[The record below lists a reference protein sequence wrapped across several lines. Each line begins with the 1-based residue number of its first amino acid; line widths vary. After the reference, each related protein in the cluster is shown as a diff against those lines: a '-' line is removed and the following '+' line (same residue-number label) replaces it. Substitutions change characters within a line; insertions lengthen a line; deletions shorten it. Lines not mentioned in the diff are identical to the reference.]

1 MNLEIFHFGI
11 NEAVVEKTGSTTS
24 TTTTTTQTAT
34 QTSPEG
40 LTFNIGTPLK
50 EETLRLSPKNSRK
63 ERGSKPLRSKRDR
76 PVSPGTLQG
85 NKHGL
90 TQEKAKEAMS
100 PSVAECLRA
109 VFAAFLWHEGIVH
122 DAMACASYLKF
133 HPDLTKQGTLLWKLC
148 LAKPK
153 QQQKQ
158 EPPKLTKEQKARQRH
173 SVEVSTYSYLNV
185 VVQNTDEFSKPSP
198 TNANI
203 IEEGN
208 KGNIEEARLKDSVS
222 SNYSSSQT
230 SSQGYKLATVMEGGA
245 PGGSEAPQELPLV
258 LRHVVLLWE
267 ELTSSCLKAIA
278 QQVILPSPTAPSR
291 SKKPEKGKEKEKKR
305 SKKKPSGPSKQSSSD
320 GAVDEVEDE
329 LGGQCELCGQMV
341 PHHASEQHFTT
352 THPGCGWASHGCGY
366 VGTRWK
372 FFPSKD
378 RLPLPCGEVFRGCYH
393 MCWSC
398 RNKLKGQ
405 SSQLNVG
412 REISSRK
419 NKRKAG
425 IRMLS
430 PMPNI
435 DTHVVMRN
443 NSMFLLDLASA
454 ASSNIL
460 TRSHVP
466 RKSPCPMPCVSELSP
481 DASPFPKVAFQCLH
495 TLNCQQQHL
504 NQLKEDLLLTQHHA
518 LHNSDTTTNTTTTG
532 NSHYSS
538 SGDSKENQK
547 EGVLNKESP
556 ASDPEISW
564 RPFHRSISVTVGPSG
579 QDWSSA
585 AIAAAAAA
593 GQQDNPPRS
602 GVVLRKRNNSSSEN
616 SGSGVSS
623 LLAHP
628 SIALEKLAAQMSR
641 VGGPNDPSG
650 RARQVII
657 RPIMAFIFQNHDL
670 ETLAYAMR
678 HATRKAAARVY
689 AMQALNWLLQSV
701 TQPTCLHDLLWCFVM
716 ALSPPSHG
724 SSLQSAG
731 AGDNQLSV
739 EDENSL
745 VLEHPLSDVT
755 LSGDAIHPLPQTFH
769 QLLQT
774 IADLMM
780 LLPPGSPLQ
789 MMAVRCW
796 GLKFSPADHDFLH
809 QSHVFSNISKILSRS
824 EEVLG
829 AGEEAAVSSVS
840 ESSEPTSGQ
849 VEMMVDLTQ
858 NCDVK
863 TSSRQAMVSSLTD
876 SSTETFW
883 ESGDEDR
890 NKTKI
895 ITVTCP
901 THLKPRALYIHNK
914 VSSVVFKCGSCA
926 EDIAII
932 HQLDVETRYAG
943 WVHTYL
949 TEKQVT
955 SSVYAELRGPD
966 QSVRVRQIRVMG
978 FDPSGGERGV
988 VTQRGFKHCSPIT
1001 LQHRMC
1007 EQETLR
1013 VFRLITSQV
1022 FGRLLMK
1029 KEQQHDQ
1036 EQQPQQQQQQNL
1048 PEEGEEEGAPQ
1059 SPIEAVL
1066 EDADHNNDLREHMVG
1081 ILFSRSKLNH
1091 LQKQVC
1097 SHIVQAIK
1105 KEAKRARDEWE
1116 ADLLNGAA
1124 LQAVTPATP
1133 EEGHQTLPDTY
1144 CFEML
1149 SMVLALSGSPVGRA
1163 HLAHQESLLKHLLSL
1178 LHTGSARVQRQV
1190 VSLFRRMLLDI
1201 TPMTLAQVLGIFDL
1215 PPMDLTVVQIKN
1227 KGNEGTTVN
1236 KVSSPEG
1243 GSKPGVTSVTLADVM
1258 PKPQSNSCRWYLQG
1272 GATRKLADLIISL
1285 IRDMTYGRLTD
1296 EWAKVSKGAI
1306 AENIINLTRLH
1317 ERNRSTAASCLA
1329 TPTLWLALASLCVLH
1344 PEHIEALSSQ
1354 QWRTAAGADS
1364 SQQHLRPM
1372 CENHDDDSTGAMILC
1387 DSCGN
1392 LCGECDRILHLHRR
1406 TRTHHRTVFREEQQA
1421 IKVDLHEGCGRTKLF
1436 WLLALADATTLK
1448 AMMELRSESNRT
1460 RDAGPGVSSCR
1471 FCGSPAQTSLL
1482 SPIPVC
1488 QDTDCQEYSRE
1499 ACTRTL
1505 DCSHVCGGI
1514 KGEMNCLPC
1523 LLGCSADATLKQDAD
1538 DMCMICF
1545 SEALSAA
1552 PCLQLDCGH
1561 VFHYHCCKSVLSK
1574 RWPGPRIT
1582 FGFSMCPICKVSM
1595 KHWSLTELLQPIL
1608 ALYEDVRRKALMR
1621 LEYEGL
1627 LKAEAVSSPGA
1638 RYHND
1643 PASYAMDRYAYYVC
1657 FKCTK
1662 AYYGGEARC
1671 ENDLGLSDDYD
1682 PRELVCGACSDV
1694 SRAQMCPKHGTD
1706 FLEYKCRYCCSVAV
1720 FFCFGTTHFCNACHE
1735 DFQRVTNIPKQ
1746 DLPHCPAG
1754 PRAQQMTGEE
1764 CPLHVQHPPT
1774 GEEFALGCGVK

>member
-1 MNLEIFHFGI
+1 MGEKLSHPDNFDYQTRAINHKNLRQSCFY

-593 GQQDNPPRS
+593 GQHDNPPRS

-883 ESGDEDR
+883 ESGDED
-890 NKTKI
+890 
-895 ITVTCP
+895 
-901 THLKPRALYIHNK
+901 
-914 VSSVVFKCGSCA
+914 
-926 EDIAII
+926 
-932 HQLDVETRYAG
+932 Q
-943 WVHTYL
+943 
-949 TEKQVT
+949 KQVT

-1227 KGNEGTTVN
+1227 KGNEGATVN

-1317 ERNRSTAASCLA
+1317 ERNRSFANFAI
-1329 TPTLWLALASLCVLH
+1329 H
-1344 PEHIEALSSQ
+1344 QSS
-1354 QWRTAAGADS
+1354 
-1364 SQQHLRPM
+1364 
-1372 CENHDDDSTGAMILC
+1372 
-1387 DSCGN
+1387 
-1392 LCGECDRILHLHRR
+1392 
-1406 TRTHHRTVFREEQQA
+1406 
-1421 IKVDLHEGCGRTKLF
+1421 
-1436 WLLALADATTLK
+1436 
-1448 AMMELRSESNRT
+1448 
-1460 RDAGPGVSSCR
+1460 
-1471 FCGSPAQTSLL
+1471 
-1482 SPIPVC
+1482 
-1488 QDTDCQEYSRE
+1488 
-1499 ACTRTL
+1499 
-1505 DCSHVCGGI
+1505 
-1514 KGEMNCLPC
+1514 
-1523 LLGCSADATLKQDAD
+1523 
-1538 DMCMICF
+1538 
-1545 SEALSAA
+1545 
-1552 PCLQLDCGH
+1552 
-1561 VFHYHCCKSVLSK
+1561 
-1574 RWPGPRIT
+1574 
-1582 FGFSMCPICKVSM
+1582 
-1595 KHWSLTELLQPIL
+1595 
-1608 ALYEDVRRKALMR
+1608 
-1621 LEYEGL
+1621 
-1627 LKAEAVSSPGA
+1627 
-1638 RYHND
+1638 
-1643 PASYAMDRYAYYVC
+1643 
-1657 FKCTK
+1657 
-1662 AYYGGEARC
+1662 
-1671 ENDLGLSDDYD
+1671 DY
-1682 PRELVCGACSDV
+1682 
-1694 SRAQMCPKHGTD
+1694 
-1706 FLEYKCRYCCSVAV
+1706 
-1720 FFCFGTTHFCNACHE
+1720 
-1735 DFQRVTNIPKQ
+1735 
-1746 DLPHCPAG
+1746 
-1754 PRAQQMTGEE
+1754 
-1764 CPLHVQHPPT
+1764 
-1774 GEEFALGCGVK
+1774 